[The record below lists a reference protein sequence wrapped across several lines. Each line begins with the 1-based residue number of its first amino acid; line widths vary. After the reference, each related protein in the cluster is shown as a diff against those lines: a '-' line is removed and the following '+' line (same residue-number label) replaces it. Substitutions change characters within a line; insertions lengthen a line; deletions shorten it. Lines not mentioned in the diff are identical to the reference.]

1 MITGWIVVD
10 HYSDID
16 FDLENTPLEIKSD
29 SAVGSEDQIY
39 VAFQTAQDGIA
50 GGINI
55 ILASPPQ
62 YNLEYC
68 SESMSYTD
76 LTTAIPSETNK
87 VCLMEPWRVIQS
99 HCNLKALQWNYI

>member
-1 MITGWIVVD
+1 MVD

-68 SESMSYTD
+68 SERGVNGVVVWPWAQNRKIKSSSIAAA
-76 LTTAIPSETNK
+76 LLIPHT
-87 VCLMEPWRVIQS
+87 C
-99 HCNLKALQWNYI
+99 